1 MDGSMKPR
9 GEREV
14 VSSDELGME
23 EVRAIVR
30 RSTAANAK
38 PVKDLLAHATAPS
51 AVVARRWVKHPT
63 KPGLTYPS
71 TRAVTA
77 TGTSTSGEALVTTYM
92 HERWS
97 VWTDEQAATI
107 RYGIN
112 RLGLDMADGKPIFA
126 WTGPLHVRETLG
138 LHQARFIDVPEHK
151 VAAKIVHEVREWT
164 RGDSIGWLWL
174 PPRASIEAAADLRAK
189 IEAFQETETLLVK
202 SISNGRQPDPALIR
216 RYEELW
222 VGLDV
227 WWMFIG
233 AKYKIAYER
242 DPYGATAGA
251 GNSKAGPIID
261 HD

>member
-1 MDGSMKPR
+1 MTITNMKPR

-14 VSSDELGME
+14 VSSEELGMD

-30 RSTAANAK
+30 RAKAANAK
-38 PVKDLLAHATAPS
+38 PVKDLLANANDAS
-51 AVVARRWVKHPT
+51 GVVARLWKKHPT

-77 TGTSTSGEALVTTYM
+77 TGETTDGDALVTTYM
-92 HERWS
+92 HERLS

-112 RLGLDMADGKPIFA
+112 KLGLDMADGKPIFA
-126 WTGPLHVRETLG
+126 WTGSWHLRELLG
-138 LHQARFIDVPEHK
+138 LHQAKFLDLPEHK
-151 VAAKIVHEVREWT
+151 VAGKVVREVREWT

-174 PPRASIEAAADLRAK
+174 PPRASIEAAAELRAK
-189 IEAFQETETLLVK
+189 IEAFQETETLLVRY
-202 SISNGRQPDPALIR
+202 IHDGCQPDPALIR

-222 VGLDV
+222 IGLDV

-242 DPYGATAGA
+242 DPYGATAPRDIPG
-251 GNSKAGPIID
+251 GKIIE
-261 HD
+261 HE